1 MTSPAGARNILQLGE
16 QPMPLMPLIYYQCL
30 NEIAHA
36 YSTWAGTDA
45 VSLPAY
51 RYYCM
56 IAH

>member
-1 MTSPAGARNILQLGE
+1 
-16 QPMPLMPLIYYQCL
+16 MPLMPLIYYQCL